1 MIYLQLAV
9 LNLWKY
15 RRRTLVIIAGVLISV
30 MVMELVAGML
40 NGMRRTFF
48 SDMLDE
54 SGHLQIHAE
63 GWEQRLD
70 RHSLEYLI
78 ADPDEIVAILSDV
91 PAVVR
96 AEKIL
101 GFEAIVGRAG
111 STLPVIGRGVS
122 PHTTF
127 FADATGN
134 VVEGTFL
141 QDDAGGMVVSRNDA
155 ELLGLGMDD
164 AATILIRTRTGV
176 PVLRRVPISG
186 IYDSDHGEIGAGTF
200 FMRHADAARLLGIG
214 DRTNEIRVM
223 LDDPR
228 SAEDVVATVEPALR
242 AHQVGIRTWREIHGS
257 LIVFVDVA
265 DLTAAI
271 INAFVL
277 IVAAS
282 VITNAILMTAFD
294 RIGTFGALRAIGMK
308 RRQLIMMVVS
318 EGAIIGI
325 AGSALGMAVAVPVV
339 LSLQEHGLPIGEL
352 ARFLGTGQTYYF
364 SFELFSSVRTFAY
377 GVLIACLSALYAGW
391 VTARLDLIRSLQEA

>member
-1 MIYLQLAV
+1 MTYLKLAI

-15 RRRTLVIIAGVLISV
+15 RRRTLVIATGVIISV
-30 MVMELVAGML
+30 MVMELVGGML

-48 SDMLDE
+48 SEILDE
-54 SGHLQIHAE
+54 SGHLQIHTE

-70 RHSLEYLI
+70 RYSIEYLI
-78 ADPDEIVAILSDV
+78 TAPDEIVAILSDD

-96 AEKIL
+96 AEKVL
-101 GFEAIVGRAG
+101 GFEAVVGRAG
-111 STLPVIGRGVS
+111 STVPVVGRGVN
-122 PHTTF
+122 PDTVF
-127 FADATGN
+127 FRDATEN

-141 QDDAGGMVVSRNDA
+141 QGDAGGMVLSRNDA
-155 ELLGLGMDD
+155 ELLDLGIND
-164 AATILIRTRTGV
+164 AATILIRTRAGI
-176 PVLRRVPISG
+176 PVLRRIPITG
-186 IYDSDHGEIGAGTF
+186 IYDSEHGEIGAGTF

-214 DRTNEIRVM
+214 DRTNEVRVM
-223 LDDPR
+223 LHDPHEADEVV
-228 SAEDVVATVEPALR
+228 SAVVPTLR
-242 AHQVGIRTWREIHGS
+242 DHQVDVRTWRDIHGS

-277 IVAAS
+277 VVAAS

-308 RRQLIMMVVS
+308 RRQLISMVVS
-318 EGAIIGI
+318 EGALIGI
-325 AGSALGMAVAVPVV
+325 AGSIAGLAVAVPIV
-339 LSLQEHGLPIGEL
+339 LYFQEHGLPIGEL
-352 ARFLGTGQTYYF
+352 AEFLGTGQTYYF
-364 SFELFSSVRTFAY
+364 SFEVRSSARTFVY